1 MKKYLVILLILPF
14 IASCKVSYSFNGA
27 SIDYS
32 KIKTM
37 EIRDFR
43 NQAPLVYN
51 PLTQVFNERLKDVF
65 DRNTKLTFT
74 SVAPDLEMEGE
85 ITRYDLTP
93 LAIKENSF
101 ASQTRLTM
109 AVKMRFRNN
118 VDSRKDKEETYSA
131 YRDFDSSRM
140 LDEVQDQLIE
150 ELSKEIVDQIF
161 NATMSDW

>member
-27 SIDYS
+27 SIDYT

-74 SVAPDLEMEGE
+74 SVSPDLEMEGE

-131 YRDFDSSRM
+131 YRDFDSNRM